1 MAAIGPPLRLPWR
14 TVKRSHDGSMLRRVL
29 FAALVLTPW
38 AVGVASEGA
47 STPMPWAVIPTQ
59 GTIISLIED
68 DGESYPTKVTVL
80 SGRAALRV
88 LGNEDQR
95 LLVRLGDIVI
105 SVQEGHILIDQNSE
119 GCFVVVV
126 AGFALIR
133 DSRAKDRG
141 ILLQSRQG
149 IAAKPDGTL
158 ADVLTFSRVPRL
170 EDPEPLALQALAEE
184 DEQDWPM
191 DVAAIERNGIQE
203 PMPTAIVVASGEPTA
218 PPATDPPEALADGDP
233 EPVAATVP
241 EPVEPPPDAQIAE
254 PSTIP
259 VPEAPAETLV
269 EVPAQDPV
277 ISPPWP
283 LSQPA
288 WMHRGRL

>member
-1 MAAIGPPLRLPWR
+1 
-14 TVKRSHDGSMLRRVL
+14 MLRRVL
-29 FAALVLTPW
+29 FASLVLTPW
-38 AVGVASEGA
+38 ASGVASEGS
-47 STPMPWAVIPTQ
+47 STPLPWVVIPTP
-59 GTIISLIED
+59 GTVISLVED
-68 DGESYPTKVTVL
+68 DSENRPTTVTL
-80 SGRAALRV
+80 LGGRAAVRAQ
-88 LGNEDQR
+88 GNDDQR
-95 LLVRLGDIVI
+95 LMVRLGDIVI
-105 SVQEGHILIDQNSE
+105 SIQEGHILIDQNSE

-203 PMPTAIVVASGEPTA
+203 PMPTAVVVASGEP
-218 PPATDPPEALADGDP
+218 PATDLPKALADGDP
-233 EPVAATVP
+233 EPVATTVP
-241 EPVEPPPDAQIAE
+241 EPVEPPPEAQIAE
-254 PSTIP
+254 PPTIP
-259 VPEAPAETLV
+259 VPEGPAETLV
-269 EVPAQDPV
+269 EVPAQDPAS
-277 ISPPWP
+277 SPPRP
-283 LSQPA
+283 PSQPA

>member
-1 MAAIGPPLRLPWR
+1 
-14 TVKRSHDGSMLRRVL
+14 MLRRVL
-29 FAALVLTPW
+29 FASLVLTPW
-38 AVGVASEGA
+38 TSCGASEGESA
-47 STPMPWAVIPTQ
+47 ALPWAAIPTP
-59 GTIISLIED
+59 GTVISLVED
-68 DGESYPTKVTVL
+68 DSENRPTTVTL
-80 SGRAALRV
+80 LGGRAAVRAQ
-88 LGNEDQR
+88 GNDDQR
-95 LLVRLGDIVI
+95 LMVRLGDIVI
-105 SVQEGHILIDQNSE
+105 SIQEGHILIDQNSE

-218 PPATDPPEALADGDP
+218 PTATDPLEALADGDP

-241 EPVEPPPDAQIAE
+241 EPVEPPPEAQIAE

-259 VPEAPAETLV
+259 VPEAPAETQV

-277 ISPPWP
+277 ISPPRP
-283 LSQPA
+283 PSQPA
-288 WMHRGRL
+288 WVHRGRL